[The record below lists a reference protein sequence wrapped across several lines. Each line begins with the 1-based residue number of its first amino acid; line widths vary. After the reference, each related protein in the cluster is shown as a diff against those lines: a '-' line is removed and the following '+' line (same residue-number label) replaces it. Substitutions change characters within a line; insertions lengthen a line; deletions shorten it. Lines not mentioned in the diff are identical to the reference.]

1 MIEDFQLPQ
10 RLKQLEGDSELAP
23 EVNACRECWKLDDE
37 EPEASQAADE
47 APEEVV
53 EVKKRKL
60 SSEELA
66 EEKRKRE
73 EQRLLHEIR
82 SLGDLL
88 ENSDFCVDSLFP
100 DPFQWRERQRHRSVT
115 R

>member
-1 MIEDFQLPQ
+1 MIEDFELPQ
-10 RLKQLEGDSELAP
+10 LLERLEGDSELAP
-23 EVNACRECWKLDDE
+23 EVSACRECWKLDE
-37 EPEASQAADE
+37 EPVEASQAADE
-47 APEEVV
+47 EV

-88 ENSDFCVDSLFP
+88 ENEDFCVDSLFP
-100 DPFQWRERQRHRSVT
+100 DPFQ
-115 R
+115 

>member
-10 RLKQLEGDSELAP
+10 LLKQLEGDSELAP

-37 EPEASQAADE
+37 EPVASQAAD
-47 APEEVV
+47 EEVV

-100 DPFQWRERQRHRSVT
+100 DPFQ
-115 R
+115 

>member
-1 MIEDFQLPQ
+1 MIEDFQL
-10 RLKQLEGDSELAP
+10 SELLAELEEDP
-23 EVNACRECWKLDDE
+23 NLATEIAACRECWKLL
-37 EPEASQAADE
+37 EPKKADADE
-47 APEEVV
+47 VTV

-60 SSEELA
+60 SSEDAE

-88 ENSDFCVDSLFP
+88 ENSDFCVDSLFQ
-100 DPFQWRERQRHRSVT
+100 DPFK
-115 R
+115 

>member
-10 RLKQLEGDSELAP
+10 LLKQLEGDSELAP
-23 EVNACRECWKLDDE
+23 EVAACRECWKLDDE
-37 EPEASQAADE
+37 DEEDKEPVEASQAE
-47 APEEVV
+47 V

-60 SSEELA
+60 SGEELA

-100 DPFQWRERQRHRSVT
+100 DPFQ
-115 R
+115 